1 MPRAFAHP
9 SGDAA
14 RELNDSCRWNDN
26 GTQLLGITAASVTEG
41 GGIEM
46 SDELLSLHEILDMA
60 HEVELNGEILYRR
73 AADMV
78 MNHRSRKM
86 FVELADLEAEH
97 AETFLKM
104 RQELPGRSAID
115 PDAQTRQ
122 HMRAF
127 AAGHI
132 FDRNADPV
140 ELLKQVHGIEGILK
154 LAIQVEKDTVIFYIG
169 FQDLL
174 RSADSEDRLE
184 KIIHEEMAHIY
195 KLSDFLRTL

>member
-1 MPRAFAHP
+1 MP
-9 SGDAA
+9 
-14 RELNDSCRWNDN
+14 
-26 GTQLLGITAASVTEG
+26 
-41 GGIEM
+41 
-46 SDELLSLHEILDMA
+46 DEILSLHEILDMA

-104 RQELPGRSAID
+104 RQELPGRFPVE

-132 FDRNADPV
+132 FDGNADPA
-140 ELLKQVHGIEGILK
+140 ELLKHVHGIEGILK
-154 LAIQVEKDTVIFYIG
+154 LAIQIEKDTVIFYLG

-174 RSADSEDRLE
+174 RSADSENRLD

-195 KLSDFLRTL
+195 KLSDFLLTL